1 MNENLPILLSFF
13 PIIILVIFFAFMW
26 WKDFGFTKRG
36 RTERSYAFKSWQEN
50 RQRHNSKTFDRL
62 RDEGKDVAKGD
73 YLRTDIDAYMEL
85 EEEKARQE
93 RMKEEVI
100 RENARL

>member
-1 MNENLPILLSFF
+1 MNENLPLLISFL
-13 PIIILVIFFAFMW
+13 PIIIIGTGLVYMW

-36 RTERSYAFKSWQEN
+36 RAERSYAFKSWQED
-50 RQRHNSKTFDRL
+50 RQRHNSRTFDRL

-73 YLRTDIDAYMEL
+73 YLRTDIDAYLEL
-85 EEEKARQE
+85 EEEKARLE
-93 RMKEEVI
+93 RMKEDVI

>member
-36 RTERSYAFKSWQEN
+36 RAERSYAFKSWQED

-85 EEEKARQE
+85 EEEKARLE